1 MIESMDWFSLSNAVA
16 LLSTW
21 GYVILFPL
29 AVVEGPII
37 GIVAGFLIS
46 LGQMSWLGVFLV
58 LFVGDIVGDVAYY
71 YIGRWGHGPWAER
84 LAARFGATQEKQE
97 RFKEAFNKN
106 DVKILLINKT
116 QALGSITLYYAG
128 ALRMPMLRFLWINA
142 VGTAPKV
149 LLFEVVGYFFGQSY
163 MQISKYLNYI
173 GFATLLIPV
182 ALIAAYLL
190 FKRYGK
196 RSNDKDLV
204 A

>member
-1 MIESMDWFSLSNAVA
+1 MDWFSLGNAVA

-37 GIVAGFLIS
+37 GVVAGFLIS
-46 LGQMSWLGVFLV
+46 LGQMGWIPVFVV
-58 LFVGDIVGDVAYY
+58 LFVGDMVGDVIYY
-71 YIGRWGHGPWAER
+71 YIGRFGHGPWAER
-84 LAARFGATQEKQE
+84 LAARFGATPE
-97 RFKEAFNKN
+97 RQATFKEAFLKH

-128 ALRMPMLRFLWINA
+128 ALRMPMMRFLWINV
-142 VGTAPKV
+142 VGTVPKV
-149 LLFEVVGYFFGQSY
+149 ILFEVMGYFFGESY
-163 MQISKYLNYI
+163 MRISKYLDYI

-182 ALIAAYLL
+182 LLIVGYIL

-196 RSNDKDLV
+196 RSNARDNI